1 MFEKVRQNIMAT
13 YVIGDI
19 HNQINQLDRLIKLI
33 SPALQDRIFLLGDL
47 FDRGGADPD
56 PVGVYHRISGLN
68 TNVKWIRGNHDQLL
82 AEYIYAYYETD
93 EKKRGSLRPY
103 RYNSF
108 DLMKDRLTRVDMLDL
123 ADLIMRLPLQ
133 VEIGIGSVKYL
144 LAHAMTFDPSA
155 GEQEENAYLEG
166 LGDMHE
172 YWEHGV
178 KGYISLVGHQDTG
191 YQYSNPKG
199 RYLDERSDSIWLNE
213 AENVYMM
220 DCGCGLPNGRLA
232 CICLET
238 GERFYA

>member
-1 MFEKVRQNIMAT
+1 MAT

-19 HNQINQLDRLIKLI
+19 HNSIKQLDRLLKLI
-33 SPALQDRIFLLGDL
+33 SPSMHDQIILLGDL

-68 TNVKWIRGNHDQLL
+68 TNVTWIRGNHDQLL
-82 AEYIYAYYETD
+82 AEYIYSYYGTA
-93 EKKRGSLRPY
+93 EKKQDGVRPY

-108 DLMKDRLTRVDMLDL
+108 DLMKERLVEADMLNL

-133 VEIGIGSVKYL
+133 VEIEINSVKYL
-144 LAHAMTFDPSA
+144 LAHAMTLDPSV
-155 GEQEENAYLEG
+155 GEWEDKAYLEG
-166 LGDMHE
+166 LGDMQT
-172 YWEHGV
+172 YWERGV
-178 KGYISLVGHQDTG
+178 EGYVSLVGHHDSG
-191 YQYSNPKG
+191 YQSGKPQG
-199 RYLDERSDSIWLNE
+199 RFLDEESNSIWLNNQG
-213 AENVYMM
+213 NVYMM